1 MSHFIDDRGRGTVS
15 NLPNRFEKLQVEID
29 DGAMEELAAADPEF
43 EKARPKTV
51 YYRDD
56 SQSLITTNASPD
68 LGFEA
73 SLNPYRGCE
82 HGCAYCYARPYH
94 EYLGFNAGL
103 DFETKIMVKEH
114 AADLLEW
121 ELASSRWKPKHLA
134 CSGVTDCYQP
144 IERKLEI
151 TRACLEVL
159 ARFRNPVGIVTKNA
173 LVTRDLDYLVEL
185 AQFQAATV
193 AISLTSLDAN
203 LAGKLEPRASRPEA
217 RLQAIREL
225 SDAGVPVG
233 ISLAPVIPGLN
244 DHEIPAILQAAADHG
259 ARFASYTVLRL
270 PYGVKEIFSGWLDRH
285 FLQSREKVLGRVRE
299 MRGGGDRLNDST
311 FGTRFTG
318 EGAVAEEI
326 RTLFRVSAKRCGL
339 DGDRVKLST
348 EHFQRHS
355 PGQLELFD

>member
-1 MSHFIDDRGRGTVS
+1 MSHFTDDRGRGTVS
-15 NLPNRFEKLQVEID
+15 NPANRFEKLHIEID
-29 DGAMEELAAADPEF
+29 DGALEEIAANDPEF
-43 EKARPKTV
+43 EKTRPKTV

-68 LGFEA
+68 LGFDA

-103 DFETKIMVKEH
+103 DFETKLMVKEH

-121 ELASSRWKPKHLA
+121 EHASSRWEPKQLA

-144 IERKLEI
+144 VERELKI
-151 TRACLEVL
+151 TRSCLEVL

-173 LVTRDLDYLVEL
+173 LVSRDRDLLAEL
-185 AQFQAATV
+185 AHYQAAAV
-193 AISLTSLDAN
+193 AISLTSLDSK

-217 RLQAIREL
+217 RLRALREL
-225 SDAGVPVG
+225 NEAGVPAGV
-233 ISLAPVIPGLN
+233 SVAPIIPGLN
-244 DHEIPAILQAAADHG
+244 DHEIPAILEAAADHG

-270 PYGVKEIFSGWLDRH
+270 PHGVKDIFSGWLDRH
-285 FLQSREKVLGRVRE
+285 YSQSREKILGRVRE

-311 FGTRFTG
+311 FGTRMTG
-318 EGAVAEEI
+318 QGRVAEEI
-326 RTLFRVSAKRCGL
+326 RNLFHVSAKRAKL
-339 DGDRVKLST
+339 DGDRIRLST
-348 EHFQRHS
+348 RHFRRLS
-355 PGQLELFD
+355 PGQLELFE

>member
-1 MSHFIDDRGRGTVS
+1 MSHFTDDRGRGTVS
-15 NLPNRFEKLQVEID
+15 QPPNRFERFHLEID
-29 DGAMEELAAADPEF
+29 DGALEEIAANDPEF
-43 EKARPKTV
+43 EKTRPRTI

-56 SQSLITTNASPD
+56 SRSLITTNTSPD

-94 EYLGFNAGL
+94 EYLGFSAGL
-103 DFETKIMVKEH
+103 DFETRLMVKEH
-114 AADLLEW
+114 APDLLEW
-121 ELASSRWKPKHLA
+121 ELASSRWIPKHLA

-144 IERKLEI
+144 VERILEI
-151 TRACLEVL
+151 TRRCLEVL

-173 LVTRDLDYLVEL
+173 LVTRDLDHLSEL
-185 AQFQAATV
+185 ARFQAATV
-193 AISLTSLDAN
+193 AISITSLDPE

-217 RLQAIREL
+217 RLRALREL
-225 SDAGVPVG
+225 NEAGIPAG

-244 DHEIPAILQAAADHG
+244 DHEIPAILEAAADHG
-259 ARFASYTVLRL
+259 ARFAGYTVLRL
-270 PYGVKEIFSGWLDRH
+270 PYGVKDIFAGWLDRH
-285 FLQSREKVLGRVRE
+285 IPQSRDKVLGRVRE
-299 MRGGGDRLNDST
+299 MRGGGDRLNDSN

-326 RTLFRVSAKRCGL
+326 RTLFRVAARRNRL
-339 DGDRVKLST
+339 NRERTRLSK

>member
-1 MSHFIDDRGRGTVS
+1 MSHFTDDRGRGTVS
-15 NLPNRFEKLQVEID
+15 NPPNRFERLRIEID
-29 DGAMEELAAADPEF
+29 DGALEEIAANDPEF
-43 EKARPKTV
+43 EKTRPRTV

-103 DFETKIMVKEH
+103 DFETKLMVKEH
-114 AADLLEW
+114 APDLLEW
-121 ELASSRWKPKHLA
+121 ELASSRWEPKHLA

-144 IERKLEI
+144 VERELKI

-173 LVTRDLDYLVEL
+173 LVTRDLEPLVEL
-185 AQFQAATV
+185 SHFQAAAV
-193 AISLTSLDAN
+193 AISITSLDSK

-217 RLQAIREL
+217 RLRALRKL
-225 SDAGVPVG
+225 NDAGVPAG

-244 DHEIPAILQAAADHG
+244 DHEIPAILEAAADHG

-270 PYGVKEIFSGWLDRH
+270 PHGVKDIFAGWLERH
-285 FLQSREKVLGRVRE
+285 FPQSREKVLGRVRE

-311 FGTRFTG
+311 FGTRMTG
-318 EGAVAEEI
+318 EGPVAEEI
-326 RTLFRVSAKRCGL
+326 RTLFRVSARRAGL
-339 DGDRVKLST
+339 DGERTRLST
-348 EHFQRHS
+348 EHFRRLS
-355 PGQLELFD
+355 PGQLELFG